1 MNLTGTHNGEEVRL
15 NDICFQPLAPDNKE
29 CTVFSALQY
38 FQLNDTNLNKC
49 VTNMEENCD
58 DPDAIGTPAED
69 WHDQFL
75 GCTR

>member
-1 MNLTGTHNGEEVRL
+1 MNLNATHEGKTVTL

-29 CTVFSALQY
+29 CTVFSVLQY
-38 FQLNDTNLNKC
+38 FQLNDTILNKC
-49 VTNMEENCD
+49 VTNMDEDCN
-58 DPDAIGTPAED
+58 DPERIGVKAED